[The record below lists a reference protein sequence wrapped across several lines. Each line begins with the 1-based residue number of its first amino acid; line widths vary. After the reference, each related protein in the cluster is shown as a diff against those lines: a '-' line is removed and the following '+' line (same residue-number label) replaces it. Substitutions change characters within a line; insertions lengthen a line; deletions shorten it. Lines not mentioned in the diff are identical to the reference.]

1 MALTFAGKVYRFIG
15 DNVLILGSKSMC
27 KLSILSKLHVAFS
40 TCFMASG
47 VCVHTHVG
55 VSVWVCCVD
64 EWVRRCV
71 ESVNGTADD
80 R

>member
-1 MALTFAGKVYRFIG
+1 MY
-15 DNVLILGSKSMC
+15 LGRKSNT
-27 KLSILSKLHVAFS
+27 KLSIIYKMHVAFS
-40 TCFMASG
+40 RCLMASG

-64 EWVRRCV
+64 EWVGGCV

>member
-1 MALTFAGKVYRFIG
+1 
-15 DNVLILGSKSMC
+15 
-27 KLSILSKLHVAFS
+27 
-40 TCFMASG
+40 MASG

-64 EWVRRCV
+64 EWVGRCV